1 MTRWVEGSCREREPF
16 LIKETL
22 TSLIFDKVF
31 HAEKLSIICVDKWA
45 ADFNLLHV
53 RLEVNGT
60 DHPKG
65 FIGFNGKRREYLS
78 ILHIFSPVEQVSIST
93 NFFLS
98 FRWKENKTS

>member
-93 NFFLS
+93 NFFL
-98 FRWKENKTS
+98 